1 MKSFK
6 VQVQN
11 SKADFFRELLRN
23 LDFVDFEE
31 VDGFYESR
39 VYPGANFELRT
50 HSRPAPGDKPVS
62 GVPSVTKD
70 ADAMANIRKVLS
82 NIDAQR
88 DKHRTNQ

>member
-50 HSRPAPGDKPVS
+50 QSRPATTEKPVA
-62 GVPSVTKD
+62 GVPNVTKD